1 MAYEKSP
8 IEHLYH
14 SSKWQRT
21 KDLVIQR
28 ANGRCERCGK
38 MIIGRFAVHHTALAS
53 ESNFYDTDILQLL
66 CFNCHQHVTFVEDMR
81 RTAKT
86 EGNLFENESVDL
98 IDFK

>member
-14 SSKWQRT
+14 SSKWQST
-21 KDLVIQR
+21 KDYIIER
-28 ANGRCERCGK
+28 AEGKCERCGK
-38 MIIGRFAVHHTALAS
+38 MIVGKFAVHHTALAS
-53 ESNFYDTDILQLL
+53 GSNFYDTSILQLL

-98 IDFK
+98 INFK